1 MMSRFLR
8 SLTFAAALITL
19 PVFAFA
25 QKTPPPVP
33 PVTKVPKA
41 PPAPY
46 IGPQEK
52 ALVVNSDVNLTLCV
66 LRGKLS
72 VNSWSRNEVRVY
84 TAEGSQFEFR
94 VLQKDAT
101 GTPVWI
107 SVNAISQR
115 RSNPSLPPS
124 DCLDEDEVEIDA
136 PVGTTLSVKGRE
148 VALSVNSVNNVAV
161 STFGG
166 DTQLRN
172 IADGVTATVN
182 RGNISIEDSSGPLS
196 VESTTGNILVFGVK
210 PKKPGDI
217 FRTKTLSGNIAI
229 VDTNHRQ
236 IDAGTISGA
245 ISYTGPI
252 LNGGTYRF
260 SSQNGNLRLNLPK
273 DSSATIAATY
283 GFGSFSSGFHLE
295 VATENITGDAIKSI
309 VGKIGQ
315 PSDAVIKLTTTSGS
329 IEFKPVEAAS
339 KPKH

>member
-1 MMSRFLR
+1 MMTRFLR

-19 PVFAFA
+19 PVFAIA
-25 QKTPPPVP
+25 QKTPPPAP

-52 ALVVNSDVNLTLCV
+52 ALIVNSEVNLTLCV

-72 VNSWSRNEVRVY
+72 VNSWARNEVRVY
-84 TAEGSQFEFR
+84 TAEGSQFEFK
-94 VLQKDAT
+94 VLQKDAA
-101 GTPVWI
+101 GTPVWV
-107 SVNAISQR
+107 SVNATSR
-115 RSNPSLPPS
+115 RTSNSPLPPS
-124 DCLDEDEVEIDA
+124 DCLDEDDIEIDA
-136 PVGTTLSVKGRE
+136 PAGTNLLIKGRD
-148 VALSVNSVNNVAV
+148 VALSVNSINNVTV
-161 STFGG
+161 STFAG

-172 IADGVTATVN
+172 IADGVTAMVN
-182 RGNISIEDSSGPLS
+182 RGNISIEDSAGAIS

-217 FRTKTLSGNIAI
+217 LRSKTLSGNIAI
-229 VDTNHRQ
+229 VDTKHRQ
-236 IDAGTISGA
+236 IDAGTISGT

-252 LNGGTYRF
+252 LNSGAYRF

-273 DSSATIAATY
+273 DASATVAATY

-295 VATENITGDAIKSI
+295 IVTENITGDAIKSI

-329 IEFKPVEAAS
+329 IEFKPVEAVS
-339 KPKH
+339 KPKN

>member
-1 MMSRFLR
+1 MSRFLR

-19 PVFAFA
+19 PVFASA
-25 QKTPPPVP
+25 QKTQPPMP
-33 PVTKVPKA
+33 PVTKLPK
-41 PPAPY
+41 PPPSA
-46 IGPQEK
+46 ITGPQEK
-52 ALVVNSDVNLTLCV
+52 ALIVNSDVNLTLCV

-84 TAEGSQFEFR
+84 TAEGSNFEFK
-94 VLQKDAT
+94 VLQKDAA

-107 SVNAISQR
+107 SVNATSQR
-115 RSNPSLPPS
+115 AATPVPPS
-124 DCLDEDEVEIDA
+124 DCLDEDEIEIDV

-148 VALSVNSVNNVAV
+148 VALSVNSINNVTV

-172 IADGVTATVN
+172 IADGVSALVN
-182 RGNISIEDSSGPLS
+182 RGNISIEDSAGAIS

-217 FRTKTLSGNIAI
+217 LRAKTLSGNIAI

-236 IDAGTISGA
+236 IDGGTISGA

-252 LNGGTYRF
+252 LNGGAYRF

-273 DSSATIAATY
+273 DSSGTVAATY
-283 GFGSFSSGFHLE
+283 GFGSFSSGFQIE
-295 VATENITGDAIKSI
+295 VVTENITGDAIKSI
-309 VGKIGQ
+309 VGKIGK
-315 PSDAVIKLTTTSGS
+315 PGDAVIKLTTTSGS
-329 IEFKPVEAAS
+329 IEFNPIGDGKG
-339 KPKH
+339 PKN